1 MTLATLFLQMC
12 ASFLSSLIHLS
23 EQTIPR
29 EHWSNVPGLVSSSE
43 KLVEKTGDRANGGM
57 ILLLGISVRRG

>member
-23 EQTIPR
+23 EQTIAR
-29 EHWSNVPGLVSSSE
+29 EHWSNVPVLVSSSE
-43 KLVEKTGDRANGGM
+43 KLV
-57 ILLLGISVRRG
+57 